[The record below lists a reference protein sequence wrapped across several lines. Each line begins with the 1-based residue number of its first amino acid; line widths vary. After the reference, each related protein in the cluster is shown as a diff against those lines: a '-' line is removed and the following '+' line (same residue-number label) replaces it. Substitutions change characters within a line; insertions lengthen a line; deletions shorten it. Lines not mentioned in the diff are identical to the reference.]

1 MGGNGSHSS
10 GSGTGRDFPPVF
22 SWDWDGTR
30 FFSVGVGRER
40 FENPL
45 PCHPLMCGLGADIA
59 IVANIKVTFDFTKK
73 KQNITEI

>member
-1 MGGNGSHSS
+1 M
-10 GSGTGRDFPPVF
+10 GRDFPPVF

-45 PCHPLMCGLGADIA
+45 PCHPLICSHTFRNVIA
-59 IVANIKVTFDFTKK
+59 FYFKHGSVPFAK
-73 KQNITEI
+73 